1 MFTGTDIVGTP
12 QTFARIVHVTFFRG
26 PVPIRVVYC
35 NTHTHRKTSGLYKV
49 LCSFG
54 TLIMFRGP
62 PAMAVLPSCMEHGR
76 LIEAAATTNS
86 AGAALAGSHCV
97 FTQLI

>member
-1 MFTGTDIVGTP
+1 
-12 QTFARIVHVTFFRG
+12 
-26 PVPIRVVYC
+26 
-35 NTHTHRKTSGLYKV
+35 LYKV
-49 LCSFG
+49 LYSFG

-62 PAMAVLPSCMEHGR
+62 PAMAVVPSPIKHSCMEHGR

>member
-1 MFTGTDIVGTP
+1 M
-12 QTFARIVHVTFFRG
+12 RG
-26 PVPIRVVYC
+26 ETLKIPIRVVYC
-35 NTHTHRKTSGLYKV
+35 NTHTHTV

-54 TLIMFRGP
+54 TLIISRGP
-62 PAMAVLPSCMEHGR
+62 PAMAVVPSPIKQSCMELGR
-76 LIEAAATTNS
+76 PVEAAAATNS